1 MYFFPLNIIPPLQL
15 NLYCCSSF
23 LFIHSDVLRI
33 ALLHK
38 YGGTYI
44 DTDIITLKEHPTS
57 CSNFINFEEP
67 GSINGA
73 MMRFTAKHPILD
85 VIGQRLCKK

>member
-1 MYFFPLNIIPPLQL
+1 MIVKAD
-15 NLYCCSSF
+15 CESDGSF
-23 LFIHSDVLRI
+23 YLTITDLGADLVL
-33 ALLHK
+33 
-38 YGGTYI
+38 GGPSVPHTVPA
-44 DTDIITLKEHPTS
+44 TGQRHRGLKEHPTS
-57 CSNFINFEEP
+57 CSNFVNFEEP

>member
-1 MYFFPLNIIPPLQL
+1 MKFISYLF
-15 NLYCCSSF
+15 
-23 LFIHSDVLRI
+23 FIHSDVLRI

-57 CSNFINFEEP
+57 CSNFVNFEEP